1 VQSDTEASS
10 EDTDPEEDSN
20 AVARRREEREVRKAI
35 SEKRV
40 KRLRQ
45 KGRLV
50 EQHRTVDQV
59 TEWMD
64 GRLPE
69 QGEAVAAETQGKGG
83 LSADLVS

>member
-1 VQSDTEASS
+1 M
-10 EDTDPEEDSN
+10 
-20 AVARRREEREVRKAI
+20 
-35 SEKRV
+35 

-64 GRLPE
+64 GMGYQNKVRPSQRRLR
-69 QGEAVAAETQGKGG
+69 ARWI
-83 LSADLVS
+83 VS

>member
-64 GRLPE
+64 GMGYQNKVRPSQRRLRAKVDC
-69 QGEAVAAETQGKGG
+69 Q
-83 LSADLVS
+83 LI